1 MKFIKKIY
9 RSMLLFLA
17 IALSVPLSA
26 NAAIPNVSPA
36 IVPSKEAYTST
47 HAYSEN
53 GTFQIHSGTLE
64 VRKDLNYNTTPAA
77 YYGAGE
83 KFYYQYV
90 VEVSD
95 YNHYKQHRYASYVTA
110 SGLRRYV
117 YFMVVD
123 NYNSSNAV
131 RKKLANYSVW

>member
-1 MKFIKKIY
+1 MRFIKRIY

-26 NAAIPNVSPA
+26 NAAIPNVSPP
-36 IVPSKEAYTST
+36 IVPSKEDYTST
-47 HAYSEN
+47 RAYSEN
-53 GTFQIHSGTLE
+53 GTFQIHSGTLQ

-95 YNHYKQHRYASYVTA
+95 YNHYKKHRYASYVTA

-123 NYNSSNAV
+123 NYNSNNPV